1 VAFRSHAVDTL
12 EGRRDAMADSVGNTT
27 SLNRPRAIDES
38 GGLVTAM
45 HWRRATVMVSCLVAL
60 ISSTVRAQST
70 PIADRSPSALLQLG
84 ESAKALFD
92 AAYASDWR
100 SAADRMQSVTDAASA
115 LPLDL
120 PKADIVGHLKTAV
133 QYAGDGTTARD
144 RIETMEEANLITRLA
159 ADLSALFQPPVPYEA
174 TMLGYY
180 GRQLELGLV
189 ASRPSLLAQSA
200 DALQSTWSRLEPTLE
215 RGGHI
220 DVAKRFTDIVVQL
233 VGAQRPAQYVAPTR
247 AELTETDRI
256 NQLLMQR

>member
-1 VAFRSHAVDTL
+1 VNQEEHVTDIHVLR
-12 EGRRDAMADSVGNTT
+12 AMA
-27 SLNRPRAIDES
+27 I
-38 GGLVTAM
+38 
-45 HWRRATVMVSCLVAL
+45 VSCIVTLPL
-60 ISSTVRAQST
+60 PSVRAQSA
-70 PIADRSPSALLQLG
+70 PAADRPPSALLQLG
-84 ESAKALFD
+84 EAAKGLFD

-100 SAADRMQSVTDAASA
+100 SASDRMQSVNDAASA

-120 PKADIVGHLKTAV
+120 RKADIVGHLKTAV
-133 QYAGDGTTARD
+133 QYAGDGTSARD

-215 RGGHI
+215 RGGHA
-220 DVAKRFTDIVVQL
+220 DEAKRFLDIVAQL

-247 AELTETDRI
+247 AELTEADRI
-256 NQLLMQR
+256 EQLLLRR